1 LSLHKCFN
9 KNFKSDPS
17 QRGATWFY
25 EENPLYFYTKGI
37 LTKKREEEILPS
49 TDVDNAEEEEKEDGE
64 GEEEGEDDDDEEGE
78 VTSTLAV
85 VPNEGRGAGDGT
97 EEGGGKS
104 RGRSSR
110 KRKGAAE
117 RSESEKSPKTPR
129 NGSARSAEPEAG
141 ENGRDGD
148 QKQGGE
154 KSPHYEGK
162 FSIAKVLAYAISH
175 APDKRLPLN
184 SLYSW
189 FSDNYPAYVTGS
201 PESWKVRRPFGSI
214 VSFSFFLFF
223 FFFFF
228 FISP

>member
-1 LSLHKCFN
+1 MSLHKCFN

-129 NGSARSAEPEAG
+129 NGSGNQPPRASWLPWKAGHRRSSI
-141 ENGRDGD
+141 
-148 QKQGGE
+148 
-154 KSPHYEGK
+154 SP
-162 FSIAKVLAYAISH
+162 
-175 APDKRLPLN
+175 
-184 SLYSW
+184 
-189 FSDNYPAYVTGS
+189 GS
-201 PESWKVRRPFGSI
+201 PPSWRTDGSTAR
-214 VSFSFFLFF
+214 
-223 FFFFF
+223 
-228 FISP
+228 